1 MCVRVYVLCVCVC
14 VCVCVCLNV
23 HASSSR
29 ISDAF
34 TCVCPVLRIKP
45 AKEHYERQMYGNL
58 ANIVRWVD
66 RNSAQLDMDSSLNL
80 ESARH
85 HKKDFITALEVR
97 GCGDV

>member
-1 MCVRVYVLCVCVC
+1 MCVCLCVC
-14 VCVCVCLNV
+14 V

-34 TCVCPVLRIKP
+34 TCMCPVLRIKP
-45 AKEHYERQMYGNL
+45 AKELYEKEMYGNL

-85 HKKDFITALEVR
+85 HKRGFITALEV
-97 GCGDV
+97 